1 MSVAEG
7 FAAIGQAWDVV
18 TEQAAKAGQ
27 PEPDRSSWRILG
39 NMHLAETREQA
50 IEDCTYGLQQ
60 FRSEEHTSELQSLM
74 RISYAVFCLK
84 KKIQTIQVPQIK
96 YNTTTQQRSK
106 HTRSHNTTH

>member
-60 FRSEEHTSELQSLM
+60 FADYFGGGAGFVPLANKVRSEERRVGNECVSP
-74 RISYAVFCLK
+74 C
-84 KKIQTIQVPQIK
+84 
-96 YNTTTQQRSK
+96 RS
-106 HTRSHNTTH
+106 RWSPCQ